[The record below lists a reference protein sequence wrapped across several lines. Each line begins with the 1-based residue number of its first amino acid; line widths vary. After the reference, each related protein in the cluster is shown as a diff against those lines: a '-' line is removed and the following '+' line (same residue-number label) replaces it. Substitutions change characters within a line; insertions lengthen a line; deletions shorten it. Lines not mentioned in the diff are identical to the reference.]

1 MTPRSAR
8 PLATAT
14 CPSHSRSP
22 ATPPRSRR
30 HPMRSRGTR
39 GVAPRPPRTASACR
53 RWDQVPAGLA
63 FVPSLSKGTTHL
75 QHLLAV
81 ESGPIEVP
89 RHESHHR
96 RGHHTHADGHRFLV
110 LLCEGLELPLQ
121 GRGRLQVAAM
131 AGQGDR
137 EPEQRFPPEPPVFG
151 APGQVQCLSIVRLGR
166 VQVALP
172 VADPGQADETL
183 DPSLTRSPPSRWRGG
198 PPATDGLRL
207 GAPGIARTATSL
219 RPSGDPGRSLPP
231 PGPTRGLPAGWP
243 ALPPVV
249 AATRPV
255 WPWRAP
261 IRLAPRG
268 SSRSPRVADGSSFPR
283 RPREVARG
291 RTRGSSPAWRS
302 GIGRLPRVARGGS
315 PPRAR
320 RSLPGR
326 PRPAPPR
333 PQPRRHRG

>member
-96 RGHHTHADGHRFLV
+96 RGHHTHADGHRVLV

-121 GRGRLQVAAM
+121 GRGRL
-131 AGQGDR
+131 
-137 EPEQRFPPEPPVFG
+137 
-151 APGQVQCLSIVRLGR
+151 
-166 VQVALP
+166 QVALP

-183 DPSLTRSPPSRWRGG
+183 DPSLTRSPRVDGEEVLQ
-198 PPATDGLRL
+198 PP
-207 GAPGIARTATSL
+207 TAL
-219 RPSGDPGRSLPP
+219 VQVPPELPEP
-231 PGPTRGLPAGWP
+231 PHPCGH
-243 ALPPVV
+243 
-249 AATRPV
+249 
-255 WPWRAP
+255 
-261 IRLAPRG
+261 
-268 SSRSPRVADGSSFPR
+268 R
-283 RPREVARG
+283 RPRSVSP
-291 RTRGSSPAWRS
+291 SSWAH
-302 GIGRLPRVARGGS
+302 
-315 PPRAR
+315 PRAARRLARSASSR
-320 RSLPGR
+320 RSHSPCLAMASSDSACSTR
-326 PRPAPPR
+326 FK
-333 PQPRRHRG
+333 